1 MDGREQRNVSHNR
14 NYTKDGSVIH
24 CEWYN
29 SALLDESG
37 ELVSVM
43 AIALDVTERKRTEA
57 ALRESEERFEIVAR
71 ATNDAIWDWD
81 LVTNVVWRNE
91 GCQTFGY
98 TAEEIIVTLAGGM
111 NLSTQKTKRGLFL
124 AFMQ

>member
-29 SALLDESG
+29 SALLNESG

-43 AIALDVTERKRTEA
+43 AIALDVTERKQTEA
-57 ALRESEERFEIVAR
+57 ALRERRTFELSHAR
-71 ATNDAIWDWD
+71 PTMRYGIGIWLRIKCGGRRLLTLFGLHSRRDTAHY
-81 LVTNVVWRNE
+81 LVV
-91 GCQTFGY
+91 
-98 TAEEIIVTLAGGM
+98 
-111 NLSTQKTKRGLFL
+111 
-124 AFMQ
+124 

>member
-1 MDGREQRNVSHNR
+1 MFDNWLFIHNEDKERVRRDVISPLMDGREQRNVSHNR

-43 AIALDVTERKRTEA
+43 VIALDVTERKRTEA
-57 ALRESEERFEIVAR
+57 ALRESEERFESSPVLL
-71 ATNDAIWDWD
+71 T
-81 LVTNVVWRNE
+81 
-91 GCQTFGY
+91 
-98 TAEEIIVTLAGGM
+98 M
-111 NLSTQKTKRGLFL
+111 
-124 AFMQ
+124 